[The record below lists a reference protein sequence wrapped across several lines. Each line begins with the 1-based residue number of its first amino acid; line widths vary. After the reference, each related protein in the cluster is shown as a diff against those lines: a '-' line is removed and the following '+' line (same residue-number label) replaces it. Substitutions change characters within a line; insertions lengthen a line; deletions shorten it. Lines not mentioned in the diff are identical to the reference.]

1 MYKKK
6 KGRKTMENLHLK
18 NLDLTKI
25 NKKMKNNKVKRKVIQ
40 KIYDGDFESK
50 SSKRDKRQK
59 IIRNI
64 IFIPTALL
72 FSYFYLSNLETI
84 KDTIVTILKSWF
96 SY

>member
-1 MYKKK
+1 
-6 KGRKTMENLHLK
+6 MENLHLK
-18 NLDLTKI
+18 NLDLTKM

-40 KIYDGDFESK
+40 KIYDDDFESK

>member
-1 MYKKK
+1 
-6 KGRKTMENLHLK
+6 MENLHLK

-40 KIYDGDFESK
+40 KIYNDDFESK

-72 FSYFYLSNLETI
+72 FSYFYLSNIETI
-84 KDTIVTILKSWF
+84 KDAIVTILKSWF

>member
-1 MYKKK
+1 
-6 KGRKTMENLHLK
+6 MENLHLK
-18 NLDLTKI
+18 NLDLTKM

-40 KIYDGDFESK
+40 KIYDDDFESK

-72 FSYFYLSNLETI
+72 SSYFYLSNLETI

>member
-1 MYKKK
+1 
-6 KGRKTMENLHLK
+6 
-18 NLDLTKI
+18 
-25 NKKMKNNKVKRKVIQ
+25 MKNNKVKRKVIQ

-72 FSYFYLSNLETI
+72 FGYFYLSNLETI

>member
-1 MYKKK
+1 
-6 KGRKTMENLHLK
+6 MENVHLK

>member
-1 MYKKK
+1 
-6 KGRKTMENLHLK
+6 MENLHLK

-64 IFIPTALL
+64 IFIPTVLL
-72 FSYFYLSNLETI
+72 FSYFYLSNIETT
-84 KDTIVTILKSWF
+84 KDAIVTILKSWF

>member
-1 MYKKK
+1 
-6 KGRKTMENLHLK
+6 MENLHLK

-40 KIYDGDFESK
+40 KIYDDDFESK

-72 FSYFYLSNLETI
+72 FSYFYLSNIETI
-84 KDTIVTILKSWF
+84 KDAIVTILKSWF

>member
-1 MYKKK
+1 
-6 KGRKTMENLHLK
+6 MENLHLK

-25 NKKMKNNKVKRKVIQ
+25 NKKMKQNKVKRKVIQ
-40 KIYDGDFESK
+40 KIYDDDFESK
-50 SSKRDKRQK
+50 NNKCKKRQK
-59 IIRNI
+59 TIRNI

-72 FSYFYLSNLETI
+72 FSYFYLSNIETI

>member
-1 MYKKK
+1 
-6 KGRKTMENLHLK
+6 MENLHLK

-40 KIYDGDFESK
+40 KTYDDVVESK
-50 SSKRDKRQK
+50 SSKRDKLQK

-72 FSYFYLSNLETI
+72 FSYFYLSNIETI
-84 KDTIVTILKSWF
+84 KDAIVTILKSWF

>member
-1 MYKKK
+1 
-6 KGRKTMENLHLK
+6 MENLHLK

-25 NKKMKNNKVKRKVIQ
+25 NKKMNNNKVKRKVIQ

>member
-1 MYKKK
+1 
-6 KGRKTMENLHLK
+6 
-18 NLDLTKI
+18 
-25 NKKMKNNKVKRKVIQ
+25 MKNNKVKRKVIQ

-72 FSYFYLSNLETI
+72 FSYFYLLNIETI
-84 KDTIVTILKSWF
+84 KDAIVTILKSWF

>member
-1 MYKKK
+1 
-6 KGRKTMENLHLK
+6 MENLHLK

-40 KIYDGDFESK
+40 KTYDDVVESK

-72 FSYFYLSNLETI
+72 FSYFYLSNIETT
-84 KDTIVTILKSWF
+84 KDAIVTILKSWF

>member
-1 MYKKK
+1 
-6 KGRKTMENLHLK
+6 MENLHLK

-40 KIYDGDFESK
+40 KTYDDVVESK

-64 IFIPTALL
+64 IFIQLPC
-72 FSYFYLSNLETI
+72 YLVI
-84 KDTIVTILKSWF
+84 FIYRILKQF
-96 SY
+96 KMLL

>member
-1 MYKKK
+1 MK
-6 KGRKTMENLHLK
+6 NLHLK

-72 FSYFYLSNLETI
+72 FSYFYLSNL
-84 KDTIVTILKSWF
+84 
-96 SY
+96 

>member
-1 MYKKK
+1 
-6 KGRKTMENLHLK
+6 MENLHLK

-25 NKKMKNNKVKRKVIQ
+25 NNNIKKNKEKKRRRKIIQ
-40 KIYDGDFESK
+40 EKHNDVDDVVEKDNG
-50 SSKRDKRQK
+50 KRQK

-72 FSYFYLSNLETI
+72 FSYYYLSNIETI
-84 KDTIVTILKSWF
+84 KDAIVTILKSWF

>member
-1 MYKKK
+1 
-6 KGRKTMENLHLK
+6 MENLHLK

>member
-1 MYKKK
+1 
-6 KGRKTMENLHLK
+6 MENLHLK

-72 FSYFYLSNLETI
+72 FSYFYFSNIETI
-84 KDTIVTILKSWF
+84 KDAIVTILKSWF

>member
-1 MYKKK
+1 
-6 KGRKTMENLHLK
+6 MENLHLK

-72 FSYFYLSNLETI
+72 FSYFYLSNIETI
-84 KDTIVTILKSWF
+84 KDAIVTILKSWF

>member
-1 MYKKK
+1 
-6 KGRKTMENLHLK
+6 MENLHLK

-40 KIYDGDFESK
+40 KTYDDVVESK

-72 FSYFYLSNLETI
+72 FSYFYLSNIETI
-84 KDTIVTILKSWF
+84 KDAVVTILKSWF

>member
-1 MYKKK
+1 
-6 KGRKTMENLHLK
+6 MENLHLK

-25 NKKMKNNKVKRKVIQ
+25 NKKMNNNKVKRKVIQ
-40 KIYDGDFESK
+40 KTYDDVVESK

-72 FSYFYLSNLETI
+72 FSYFYLSNIETI
-84 KDTIVTILKSWF
+84 KDAIVTILKSWF

>member
-1 MYKKK
+1 
-6 KGRKTMENLHLK
+6 MENLHLK

-40 KIYDGDFESK
+40 KTYDDVVESK

-72 FSYFYLSNLETI
+72 FSYFYFSNIETI
-84 KDTIVTILKSWF
+84 KDAIVTILKSWF

>member
-1 MYKKK
+1 
-6 KGRKTMENLHLK
+6 MENLHLK

-25 NKKMKNNKVKRKVIQ
+25 NKKMKNNKVKRKVIH
-40 KIYDGDFESK
+40 KTYDDVVESK

-72 FSYFYLSNLETI
+72 FSYFYLSNIETI
-84 KDTIVTILKSWF
+84 KDAIVTILKSWF

>member
-1 MYKKK
+1 
-6 KGRKTMENLHLK
+6 MENLHLK

-40 KIYDGDFESK
+40 KIYDDDFESK

-64 IFIPTALL
+64 IFIPTTLL
-72 FSYFYLSNLETI
+72 FSYFYLSNIETI
-84 KDTIVTILKSWF
+84 KDAIVTILKSWF

>member
-1 MYKKK
+1 
-6 KGRKTMENLHLK
+6 MENLHLK

-25 NKKMKNNKVKRKVIQ
+25 NKKMNNNKVKRKVIQ
-40 KIYDGDFESK
+40 KTYDDVVESK

-72 FSYFYLSNLETI
+72 FSYFYLSNIETT
-84 KDTIVTILKSWF
+84 KDAIVTILKSWF

>member
-1 MYKKK
+1 
-6 KGRKTMENLHLK
+6 MENLHLK
-18 NLDLTKI
+18 NLDLTKVKKKI
-25 NKKMKNNKVKRKVIQ
+25 NKNKVKRKIIQ
-40 KIYDGDFESK
+40 KAYDDVESK
-50 SSKRDKRQK
+50 NYKRKKRQT

-84 KDTIVTILKSWF
+84 KDTIVTILKIWF

>member
-1 MYKKK
+1 
-6 KGRKTMENLHLK
+6 MENLHLK

-25 NKKMKNNKVKRKVIQ
+25 NKKMKNNKFKRKVIQ
-40 KIYDGDFESK
+40 KTYDDVVESK

-84 KDTIVTILKSWF
+84 KDIIVTILKSWF